1 MEKGKI
7 SSLQMAFMMY
17 PTIVATAILGVPS
30 ITAKY
35 AKTDFWL
42 SPILASLMGYVTVY
56 ITYKLHKLYPE
67 QTVIQFSEHIIGGLA
82 GKIIGFLF
90 LFFYIPIT
98 GIIIKEYAEFV
109 VDSFLI
115 NTPIIVIMATMAVL
129 CAFVV
134 QGGLEGIGR
143 AAQLFV
149 PLFIFPLLI
158 AIILVVPD
166 FEFKNIFPILGDG
179 IMPPIKGSIVPGGW
193 FTEFFL
199 MTFLLPFLADKKKG
213 MKYGMLTVFAVMIT
227 LVVVNLVVLFVL
239 GTTTPTKVYPLM
251 NVARYISFGEFFEH
265 MESIVMAIWVVGAFV
280 KISVFYYATVLGT
293 AQWLNLSDYRPVIWP
308 IGILMI
314 VFGFWSM
321 PNSMDLERF
330 NLETFPIYAVL
341 MQTIIP
347 LSLLVIAVIRK
358 RKSKRKSKGINSG

>member
-7 SSLQMAFMMY
+7 SSLQMAVMLY
-17 PTIVATAILGVPS
+17 PTIVATAILGIPS
-30 ITAKY
+30 VTSKF

-56 ITYKLHKLYPE
+56 IAYKLHKLYPE
-67 QTVIQFSEHIIGGLA
+67 QTVIQFSEQIIGRVA
-82 GKIIGFLF
+82 GKIIGFIF
-90 LFFYIPIT
+90 MFFYLQIM
-98 GIIIKEYAEFV
+98 GIIVKEYAEFV
-109 VDSFLI
+109 IASFLI
-115 NTPIIVIMATMAVL
+115 NTPIIVVMGSMVVL
-129 CAFVV
+129 CAFIVR
-134 QGGLEGIGR
+134 GGLEGLGR
-143 AAQLFV
+143 AAQLFFPV
-149 PLFIFPLLI
+149 LTIPLLI
-158 AIILVVPD
+158 AIILMFPD

-199 MTFLLPFLADKKKG
+199 ITFFLPFLTDKKKG

-239 GTTTPTKVYPLM
+239 GTTTASKVYPLM
-251 NVARYISFGEFFEH
+251 NVVRYISFGRFFEH
-265 MESIVMAIWVVGAFV
+265 MESVVMAIWVVGAFV
-280 KISVFYYATVLGT
+280 KISVFYYATALGT

-308 IGILMI
+308 LGILTI

-321 PNSMDLERF
+321 LTSMDLERF
-330 NLETFPIYAVL
+330 NVEAYPIYAVFI
-341 MQTIIP
+341 QTIIP

-358 RKSKRKSKGINSG
+358 RKSKGKGINSG